1 MGEPRRIGQPRSR
14 AKSAASGRALVA
26 LAVGYVALAIGTIIA
41 HNAPATGYEPS
52 IYAGTPISYWIAL
65 GLALLLS
72 VVIAFGT
79 EARSA
84 GRLSLGLAGLSIVT
98 VVTLPLIR
106 GYYYLGEADAM
117 THLGWTID
125 IATGAVTPIDVLYPA
140 VHHLSIAIG
149 AAAGIELRR
158 ALVFTVAV
166 FVVVYLVFVP
176 LVVRLITNDDR
187 AVRIA
192 VFAACLL
199 LPLNVIAVHLQP
211 HPSSQALFFL
221 PVLLYLFFVYTVSP
235 SAQYLLLLLLSGLA
249 LVLVHPLHA
258 GNLVVLLGA
267 IAAVQYFERFS
278 TDQMVTRNLLVTALF
293 GAMFLVW
300 VLIAAFDQL
309 VSIVSIFI
317 GALLTDPGGPGAVAQ
332 QGESLAE
339 IGSGL
344 VELFAKLFLV
354 RFVFCALA
362 GLLMLGALVRLVRPS
377 SNPVSESD
385 WTIAYLTVGFVP
397 IAGLFAVLLLADIGS
412 MAFRYLGF
420 MLVIATIMGTI
431 ALARANQ
438 RLSDGLSRLT
448 PGAVLSV
455 VFVVF
460 LAMSLVVV
468 YPSPYIYHP
477 TGHVPESHV
486 EGYETAFET
495 QDDEIP
501 YLHLRSIPWRYS
513 DAIHGE
519 AAFDRP
525 DYYGGLWQTER
536 PDGFAEGE
544 LPAQYDEPH
553 YLVVTE
559 RDRINET
566 TVFEGLRFDDED
578 FEYLESEPG
587 IDRVQ
592 SSQGLDRYFV
602 TPE

>member
-1 MGEPRRIGQPRSR
+1 
-14 AKSAASGRALVA
+14 
-26 LAVGYVALAIGTIIA
+26 VGYVALAVGTVIA
-41 HNAPATGYEPS
+41 HGAPATGYEPS
-52 IYAGTPISYWIAL
+52 IYTGTPLGYWVGL
-65 GLALLLS
+65 CLALLVS

-84 GRLSLGLAGLSIVT
+84 GRLSLGLAGLSVVT
-98 VVTLPLIR
+98 VITLPLIR
-106 GYYYLGEADAM
+106 GYHYLGEADAM
-117 THLGWTID
+117 THLGWAID
-125 IATGAVTPIDVLYPA
+125 IATGAVAPIDVLYPA
-140 VHHLSIAIG
+140 VHLLSIAIG

-166 FVVVYLVFVP
+166 FVVVYLAFVP
-176 LVVRLITNDDR
+176 LVVRLITDDER

-192 VFAACLL
+192 VFAAYLL
-199 LPLNVIAVHLQP
+199 LPLNGIAVHLQP

-221 PVLLYLFFVYTVSP
+221 PVLLYLFFVYTASP
-235 SAQYLLLLLLSGLA
+235 SHQYLLLLLLSGIA

-267 IAAVQYFERFS
+267 IAVVQYLERFS
-278 TDQMVTRNLLVTALF
+278 FDQTVTRNLLVTVLF
-293 GAMFLVW
+293 GVMFLIW

-309 VSIVSIFI
+309 VSILTIFV
-317 GALLTDPGGPGAVAQ
+317 GAFLTDPGGSGAVAQ
-332 QGESLAE
+332 QGESLTE

-344 VELFAKLFLV
+344 VELFVKLFLV
-354 RFVFCALA
+354 SFVFCALA
-362 GLLMLGALVRLVRPS
+362 GLLMLGALVRLVRS
-377 SNPVSESD
+377 DDDPVSEPD
-385 WTIAYLTVGFVP
+385 WIIAYLTIGFVP
-397 IAGLFAVLLLADIGS
+397 ITGLFAVLLLADISS

-420 MLVIATIMGTI
+420 MLVIATVVGTV
-431 ALARANQ
+431 ALARADR
-438 RLSDGLSRLT
+438 RLSDRLSRPASGT
-448 PGAVLSV
+448 VLSV

-477 TGHVPESHV
+477 TGHVPESQF

-495 QDDEIP
+495 QDDEVP

-525 DYYGGLWQTER
+525 DYYGGLWQTEL
-536 PDGFAEGE
+536 PDGFADGE

-566 TVFEGLRFDDED
+566 TIFEGLRFDDED
-578 FEYLESEPG
+578 FAYLESEPG

-592 SSQGLDRYFV
+592 SSQGLDRYLV